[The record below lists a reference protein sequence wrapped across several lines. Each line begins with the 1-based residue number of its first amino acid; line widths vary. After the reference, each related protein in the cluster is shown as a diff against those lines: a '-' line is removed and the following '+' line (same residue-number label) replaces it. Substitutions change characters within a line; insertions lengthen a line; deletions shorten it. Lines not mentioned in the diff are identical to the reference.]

1 MRNAC
6 RKAFAAA
13 LASLLCLSSSF
24 AQEYPNGLSADS
36 VDPEADAAFIREMR
50 EKMDRIR
57 RDEHRPTVA
66 LVLSG
71 GGAKGSA
78 HVGVLKLIEELDIPV
93 DMICGTSMG
102 GLVGGLYSMG
112 YPSEYLDSLLRNQ
125 NWDITLSDKVSPSYI
140 PYTTKEYKSRYLLS
154 IPFHYDRRTLEKE
167 RKKQIRMMKRDGLHL
182 EADAA
187 DLTTEAGVNNF
198 ASSLP
203 SGYVYG
209 FNVNNLLSSLTV
221 GYQDSIAFSTLPIP
235 YFCVASDM
243 VSCKAKNWGSGQV
256 KSAMRSTMSIP
267 GMFDPVRT
275 DGMALVDGG
284 TRNNF
289 PVDLA
294 RAMGADFVIGVELS
308 DASPD
313 FNQVRNLGNIL
324 SQFITML
331 GQDAFNKNVDAAD
344 VFIKPDL
351 EGYNMLSFTP
361 TAIDTMISRGYQA
374 ADLHRDELMDIKMRM
389 AGSSLTLRNRKATDI
404 NVEPVLISEVSFSGL
419 VDAESRMMMRK
430 IDLEAGQLVDKSMLD
445 VAMSKLQ
452 ATGSFESV
460 TYSLLGSGEPYKL
473 VFNCVK
479 GPVNQFGVGFRVDN
493 DQWATLLLNA
503 GFGTGKLKGSKLDL
517 EARIGLNRYVD
528 ARYSLD
534 IPGLPTINAEA
545 HLFENS
551 GDMLNGGELHNYNI
565 NFRGNKESV
574 YFSNIRWTR
583 FDIKLGAEYKH
594 FYTRSLLS
602 DSDIIFDRKTLDSY
616 FSGGFLSGVGQAR
629 YYSFDNKYYPSKGT
643 DLKIGGEYIF
653 ASIHADD
660 FKPVP
665 IASIDFKTVIRIGGS
680 VALIPDIHARSVMR
694 SRANICQS
702 NAVGGLL
709 AGRQLEQQV
718 PFVGFSEAYIAE
730 DQMAVANL
738 DFRVKA
744 AKNLYFSAMAGY
756 IHQSPD
762 FGGLFTS
769 LDKDIYGFGFQAG
782 YNTIFGPIKAH
793 LNWSSL
799 NTKKVGFYFSAGF
812 DF

>member
-1 MRNAC
+1 
-6 RKAFAAA
+6 
-13 LASLLCLSSSF
+13 
-24 AQEYPNGLSADS
+24 
-36 VDPEADAAFIREMR
+36 
-50 EKMDRIR
+50 MDKVR
-57 RDEHRPTVA
+57 RDENRPVVA

-78 HVGVLKLIEELDIPV
+78 HVGALRLLEELDIPI

-112 YPSEYLDSLLRNQ
+112 YDSMYLDSLLRNQ
-125 NWDITLSDKVSPSYI
+125 NWDITLSDKVDPSYI

-154 IPFHYDRRTLEKE
+154 IPFHYDRKAMERE
-167 RKKQIRMMKRDGLHL
+167 RKKQERTVRKRDKLHL
-182 EADAA
+182 EADDA
-187 DLTTEAGVNNF
+187 DLTTGVGVNNF

-221 GYQDSIAFSTLPIP
+221 GYQDSIAFSSLPIP

-243 VSCKAKNWGSGQV
+243 VSCKAKYWGNGNV

-275 DGMALVDGG
+275 EGMALVDGG

-313 FNQVRNLGNIL
+313 FSQINNLGNIL

-331 GQDAFNKNVDAAD
+331 GQDAFNKNVNEAD

-351 EGYNMLSFTP
+351 DGFNMLSFTP

-374 ADLHRDELMDIKMRM
+374 ANLHRDELIDIKLRM
-389 AGSSLTLRNRKATDI
+389 PDSSLELHSSKAVDI
-404 NVEPVLISEVSFSGL
+404 NAEPVLISEVSFSGL
-419 VDAESRMMMRK
+419 MDKESRMMMRK
-430 IDLEAGQLVDKSMLD
+430 IGLEAGQLVDKKTLD
-445 VAMSKLQ
+445 IAMSKLQ

-460 TYSLLGSGEPYKL
+460 TYSLLGNSEPYRL
-473 VFNCVK
+473 VFNCVR
-479 GPVNQFGVGFRVDN
+479 GPINQFGVGFRVDN
-493 DQWATLLLNA
+493 DQWAALLLNV
-503 GFGTGKLKGSKLDL
+503 GFGTGKLRGSKLDL
-517 EARIGLNRYVD
+517 EGRIGLNRYFN
-528 ARYSLD
+528 ARYALD
-534 IPGLPTINAEA
+534 IPGMPTINAEA
-545 HLFENS
+545 HVFENS
-551 GDMLNGGELHNYNI
+551 GDMLSSGGGHNYNI
-565 NFRGNKESV
+565 NFRGNKESI

-594 FYTRSLLS
+594 FYTKSLLS
-602 DSDIIFDRKTLDSY
+602 DSDIIFDRPTLDQY
-616 FSGGFLSGVGQAR
+616 FSGDFLSGVGQAR

-653 ASIHADD
+653 ANIGAKE
-660 FKPVP
+660 FKPIP
-665 IASIDFKTVIRIGGS
+665 IASVDFKTVIRMGGS
-680 VALIPDIHARSVMR
+680 VALIPDIHARTVMR
-694 SRANICQS
+694 SGTNICLS
-702 NAVGGLL
+702 NAVGGIL

-718 PFVGFSEAYIAE
+718 PFVGFSDAYIAE
-730 DQMAVANL
+730 DQMAVANI
-738 DFRVKA
+738 DFRIKA
-744 AKNLYFSAMAGY
+744 AKNLYFSALAGY
-756 IHQSPD
+756 IHQAPD
-762 FGGLFTS
+762 FEKLLTS
-769 LDKDIYGFGFQAG
+769 IDQDIYGFGLQAG

-799 NTKKVGFYFSAGF
+799 NKKVGFYFSAGF

>member
-1 MRNAC
+1 MNKVRAEEN
-6 RKAFAAA
+6 
-13 LASLLCLSSSF
+13 
-24 AQEYPNGLSADS
+24 
-36 VDPEADAAFIREMR
+36 
-50 EKMDRIR
+50 
-57 RDEHRPTVA
+57 RPTVA
-66 LVLSG
+66 IVLSG

-78 HVGVLKLIEELDIPV
+78 HVGALKLIEELDIPI

-112 YPSEYLDSLLRNQ
+112 YRSEYLDSLLRSQ
-125 NWDITLSDKVSPSYI
+125 NWDITLSDKVDPSFI
-140 PYTTKEYKSRYLLS
+140 PCATKEYKSRYLLS
-154 IPFHYDRRTLEKE
+154 IPFHYDRKSMERE
-167 RKKQIRMMKRDGLHL
+167 RKKQERPVRKKDRLRL
-182 EADAA
+182 EADDA

-221 GYQDSIAFSTLPIP
+221 GYQDSIAFSSLPIP
-235 YFCVASDM
+235 YFCVAADM
-243 VSCKAKNWGSGQV
+243 VSCKAKYWGSGSV

-313 FNQVRNLGNIL
+313 FSQVRNLGNIL

-331 GQDAFNKNVDAAD
+331 GQDAFNKNVNDAD

-351 EGYNMLSFTP
+351 KGFNMLSFTP

-374 ADLHRDELMDIKMRM
+374 ANLHRDELMDIKMRM
-389 AGSSLTLRNRKATDI
+389 TDASLELHSRKATDI
-404 NVEPVLISEVSFSGL
+404 NEEAVLISEVSFSGL
-419 VDAESRMMMRK
+419 EDKESRMMMRK
-430 IDLEAGQLVDKSMLD
+430 IDLEAGQLVDRKMLD
-445 VAMSKLQ
+445 IAMSKLQ

-460 TYSLLGSGEPYKL
+460 TYSLLGSSEPYRL
-473 VFNCVK
+473 VFNCVR
-479 GPVNQFGVGFRVDN
+479 GPVNQFGIGFRVDN
-493 DQWATLLLNA
+493 DQWAALLLNA
-503 GFGTGKLKGSKLDL
+503 GFGVGRLKGSKLDL
-517 EARIGLNRYVD
+517 EARIGQNRYID
-528 ARYSLD
+528 ARYALD
-534 IPGLPTINAEA
+534 LPGMPTINAEA

-551 GDMLNGGELHNYNI
+551 GDMLSSGVGSNYNI
-565 NFRGNKESV
+565 NFRGSKESV
-574 YFSNIRWTR
+574 YLSNIRWTR

-594 FYTRSLLS
+594 FYTKSLLS
-602 DSDIIFDRKTLDSY
+602 DSDIVFDRPTLDQY
-616 FSGGFLSGVGQAR
+616 FSGDFLSGIGQAR

-653 ASIHADD
+653 ASTDD
-660 FKPVP
+660 EEFKPVP
-665 IASIDFKTVIRIGGS
+665 IASVDFKTVIKMGRS

-694 SRANICQS
+694 SRTNICQS
-702 NAVGGLL
+702 NAVGGIL

-718 PFVGFSEAYIAE
+718 PFVGFSDAYIAE
-730 DQMAVANL
+730 DQMAVANIE
-738 DFRVKA
+738 FRIRA
-744 AKNLYFSAMAGY
+744 AKNIYLSAMAGY
-756 IHQSPD
+756 IHQAHD
-762 FGGLFTS
+762 FEKLLTS
-769 LDKDIYGFGFQAG
+769 IDQDIYGFGVQAG

-799 NTKKVGFYFSAGF
+799 DKKAGFYFSAGF